1 MKETEIIKQ
10 LTEYNKWRRGDD
22 ELKQPNPKDLGVVI
36 EEAIKTIENHSKG
49 ADTLREAIRILKL
62 R

>member
-1 MKETEIIKQ
+1 MEETEIIKQ

-22 ELKQPNPKDLGVVI
+22 ELKQPNPKDLGIVI
-36 EEAIKTIENHSKG
+36 EEAIKTIEKHSKG
-49 ADTLREAIRILKL
+49 ADALREAIRILKL

>member
-1 MKETEIIKQ
+1 MKETKIIKQ

-36 EEAIKTIENHSKG
+36 EEAIKTIEKHSKG
-49 ADTLREAIRILKL
+49 ADALREVIKILKL
-62 R
+62 